1 MAVAARAF
9 GVPRRKAAGIL
20 LLSFFFFCLREG
32 FIAKGIVFGAG
43 YGVLALRVS
52 AELGAWDRS
61 SAFLNDFILN
71 SASFHHCATLIF
83 PFFCKLYVVGFSFKP
98 QSESLTFSKRNIE
111 LV

>member
-20 LLSFFFFCLREG
+20 LLSFFFCLREG

-52 AELGAWDRS
+52 AELGAWDQVHVE
-61 SAFLNDFILN
+61 L
-71 SASFHHCATLIF
+71 
-83 PFFCKLYVVGFSFKP
+83 P
-98 QSESLTFSKRNIE
+98 QCLGPGAQVYLLWHGIS
-111 LV
+111 V